1 MLIDFFLSLRAHK
14 LPVSII
20 ELTDLLSALEQQ
32 LVFCDLEQFYHLART
47 ILVKDEKFYDRFDR
61 VYAAFF
67 KGIDTL
73 SLEKL
78 LADLPEEWLK
88 KIVEKT
94 LSPEE
99 RAQLEKY
106 DLETLMKMLEA
117 RLKEQKH
124 RHQGGNKMIGTGGT
138 SPFGAFGDHP
148 TGIRI
153 GGHSRNRSAVKVWE
167 ERRFKNLDDS
177 LDITERNTRVAL
189 RALRKMTRVGIQSE
203 LDLDSTIHATAQ
215 QAGWLDIKMQAE
227 KKNAIKLLVFFDVG
241 GSMDQHVRTCEEL
254 FSAFRSEV
262 KHLEYYYF
270 HNCFY
275 ESVWHDNFRRST
287 ERVPTLEVLN
297 KFNSDYKVIIIGDA
311 TMSPYEIGAV
321 GGSVEHRNE
330 ETGEVWLTRVKEHF
344 NKVAWLNPE
353 PIEYWEHVPSLKWVQ
368 TILKGHMF
376 PMTVD
381 GLGACVDYLMK
392 GGC

>member
-117 RLKEQKH
+117 RLKE
-124 RHQGGNKMIGTGGT
+124 
-138 SPFGAFGDHP
+138 
-148 TGIRI
+148 
-153 GGHSRNRSAVKVWE
+153 
-167 ERRFKNLDDS
+167 
-177 LDITERNTRVAL
+177 
-189 RALRKMTRVGIQSE
+189 
-203 LDLDSTIHATAQ
+203 
-215 QAGWLDIKMQAE
+215 
-227 KKNAIKLLVFFDVG
+227 
-241 GSMDQHVRTCEEL
+241 
-254 FSAFRSEV
+254 
-262 KHLEYYYF
+262 
-270 HNCFY
+270 
-275 ESVWHDNFRRST
+275 
-287 ERVPTLEVLN
+287 
-297 KFNSDYKVIIIGDA
+297 
-311 TMSPYEIGAV
+311 
-321 GGSVEHRNE
+321 
-330 ETGEVWLTRVKEHF
+330 
-344 NKVAWLNPE
+344 
-353 PIEYWEHVPSLKWVQ
+353 
-368 TILKGHMF
+368 
-376 PMTVD
+376 
-381 GLGACVDYLMK
+381 
-392 GGC
+392 